1 MRVVYFVQN
10 YFSTSSTACSICLS
24 VILMVQNIGPLQ
36 NEASLWKKN
45 IGGLENSDG
54 VLKAKSC

>member
-10 YFSTSSTACSICLS
+10 YFSTSSMACSICLS

-36 NEASLWKKN
+36 NEASLWKK
-45 IGGLENSDG
+45 
-54 VLKAKSC
+54 KYRWA